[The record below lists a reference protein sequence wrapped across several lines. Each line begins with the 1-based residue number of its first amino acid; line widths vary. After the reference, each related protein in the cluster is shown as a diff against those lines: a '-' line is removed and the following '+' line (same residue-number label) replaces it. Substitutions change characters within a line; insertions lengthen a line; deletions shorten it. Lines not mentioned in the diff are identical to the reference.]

1 MKSIF
6 QGSDILVHA
15 PSLEPDEVIT
25 NTWVAAVPLWGIF
38 SKHGG
43 NLVLTNKRLLF
54 EPLKIP
60 DFAPGA
66 KYLKFFAVEE
76 NGSNLSQ
83 ISRAEAVPG
92 GGARVRLISK
102 RLERCGVP
110 HFCKPSEFRLEWHKQ
125 ERAGQSGPAD
135 KPSDRPGI
143 WLLISLGA
151 SFPRTGQ
158 QMSVVWK

>member
-1 MKSIF
+1 MKSLF
-6 QGSDILVHA
+6 QGSDIFVHA

-102 RLERCGVP
+102 
-110 HFCKPSEFRLEWHKQ
+110 HSNAAEFLIFASRVSSVWSGTNKSVRDKAVQ
-125 ERAGQSGPAD
+125 QINRAIGQASGC
-135 KPSDRPGI
+135 
-143 WLLISLGA
+143 
-151 SFPRTGQ
+151 
-158 QMSVVWK
+158 

>member
-1 MKSIF
+1 M
-6 QGSDILVHA
+6 
-15 PSLEPDEVIT
+15 IT
-25 NTWVAAVPLWGIF
+25 NTWVAAVPVWGIF

-102 RLERCGVP
+102 HSNAADFLIFASRV
-110 HFCKPSEFRLEWHKQ
+110 SFRLEWHKQ
-125 ERAGQSGPAD
+125 ERAGQSGPGD
-135 KPSDRPGI
+135 KPSDWPGI
-143 WLLISLGA
+143 WLLISRGA